1 MRPSIELRLT
11 SMLKAMREV
20 IAPAIEAGNDLA
32 QEQAQLMIAQL
43 TLIARQW
50 DQAARYEAICHQV
63 LIALAHT
70 LSMEARGGEHTLRA
84 AAALAEAIKQ
94 HGLDASPSPTKKT
107 LDEARAAIS
116 AAIDALVRASSID
129 STPEFHAASA
139 NAILEHA
146 ELQTW
151 RDRAWFAD
159 TGMDPERATLPAIE
173 EMLAAS
179 RHIRE

>member
-50 DQAARYEAICHQV
+50 DQAARYETLCHHA
-63 LIALAHT
+63 LIALART
-70 LSMEARGGEHTLRA
+70 LSTEARGGEHTLHA
-84 AAALAEAIKQ
+84 AAALTEAIKQ
-94 HGLDASPSPTKKT
+94 HALDAIPSPDKKT
-107 LDEARAAIS
+107 LDEARIAIS
-116 AAIDALVRASSID
+116 AAIDALVQASMID
-129 STPEFHAASA
+129 SNPDFHAASA

-151 RDRAWFAD
+151 RDRVWFAEA
-159 TGMDPERATLPAIE
+159 GLDPERATLPTLE
-173 EMLAAS
+173 EMLAAGS
-179 RHIRE
+179 RILE